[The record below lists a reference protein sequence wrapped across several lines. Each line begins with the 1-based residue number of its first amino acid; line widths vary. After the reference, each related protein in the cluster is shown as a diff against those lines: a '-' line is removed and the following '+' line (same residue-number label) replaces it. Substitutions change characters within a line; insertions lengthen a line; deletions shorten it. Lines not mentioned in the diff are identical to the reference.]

1 MLRRLAVL
9 VSFAV
14 ASVIPATAQTQSHP
28 PHSQGGSHDPAA
40 HMHMP
45 VDPAVHAAMHAQLLG
60 NWSGTLTSTGG
71 SPITLQLAIANDKQG
86 KLTVKMSADRS
97 MKAGAASDVAIDA
110 LGLHWMQALSDT
122 SCKATAVLDAATHH
136 APETVR
142 GTMACEHGEL
152 AFALHR
158 TKG

>member
-9 VSFAV
+9 VSLAV
-14 ASVIPATAQTQSHP
+14 ASTIPATAQTQSPP
-28 PHSQGGSHDPAA
+28 PHSPGGSHDPAA
-40 HMHMP
+40 HMP
-45 VDPAVHAAMHAQLLG
+45 VDSEVHAAMHAQLLG
-60 NWSGTLTSTGG
+60 RWSGTLTSTGG
-71 SPITLQLAIANDKQG
+71 SPSTLHLAIANDKQG

-97 MKAGAASDVAIDA
+97 MKAGPASDVAIDA
-110 LGLHWMQALSDT
+110 LGLHWRQALSDT

>member
-1 MLRRLAVL
+1 
-9 VSFAV
+9 
-14 ASVIPATAQTQSHP
+14 
-28 PHSQGGSHDPAA
+28 
-40 HMHMP
+40 
-45 VDPAVHAAMHAQLLG
+45 LLG

-86 KLTVKMSADRS
+86 QMTVKMNTDRS
-97 MKAGAASDVAIDA
+97 MKAGPTSDVAIDA
-110 LGLHWMQALSDT
+110 LGLHWTQALSDT
-122 SCKATAVLDAATHH
+122 SCKATAVLDATHH

-142 GTMACEHGEL
+142 GTLACEHGEL